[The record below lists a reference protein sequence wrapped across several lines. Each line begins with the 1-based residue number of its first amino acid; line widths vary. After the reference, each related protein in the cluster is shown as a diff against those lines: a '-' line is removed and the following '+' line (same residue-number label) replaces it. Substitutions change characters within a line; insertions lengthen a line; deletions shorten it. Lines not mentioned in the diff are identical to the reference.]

1 MDDFLSK
8 ILDECFKILDEN
20 MDILAQFEMDLED
33 EQYEEII
40 PNMQLFQLLDMT
52 EDVAESSRIKLAEI
66 NFTRRQTEEFG

>member
-33 EQYEEII
+33 EQPEEII
-40 PNMQLFQLLDMT
+40 PNLQLYQLLDMT
-52 EDVAESSRIKLAEI
+52 EDIAESSRIKIAEI
-66 NFTRRQTEEFG
+66 NLTRRQTEKNR